1 MVSVYRGRCTEITRV
16 DQVISRVLAPVARI
30 LKRGDDFVHD
40 ADSATPSSRLIAV
53 ATVAAAVCGVFMV
66 SVALRLSGP
75 TIHPD
80 EFGFLT
86 NGQVLIGH
94 VEAQVPTGSFYPA
107 GYGVVTGLGSLVTGS
122 IGGAYRFALVVNM
135 IVALLVGL
143 VARHLAVRG
152 FGASRSTGNLAGL
165 LVFVAPGTVV
175 SAMFSWP
182 ETLARLA
189 FLGLIWFVI
198 VAARSLSPVTVLGLG
213 AYAGLL
219 PALHGRFTLMLPIVC
234 LVLVWW
240 GWRRDMSRI
249 LAIGAVGVAACGYA
263 VSYLLNKFV
272 KDSVYAASYDQ
283 ENRLLRRLF
292 DIDTWPALL
301 RTMTG
306 QSWYLLATSFG
317 LAGVAVLWSLWRA
330 RPGGGDA
337 PLRRDPARLALTVVV
352 ACTVALIFT
361 GGLQLLYGSRGDHL
375 IYGRYAELLVP
386 TLWVVALVALEQT
399 FRVAQR
405 LWLVSALGI
414 LFVAG
419 VYVVADGGDALKGRW
434 HFSRENIVFPNIVGV
449 DAAQYVV
456 SPGLV
461 SFGLLFMAVGLLLWF
476 VSARRGAVAP
486 VLMVLLLAVSAVV
499 SGQRSVL
506 ERPKAAIFAE
516 TGASF
521 EVALAGDPVRI
532 GFAQGAR
539 NDRAYYF
546 IRQKIHPVLLDRF
559 DISSE
564 GATVSGD
571 YRCVYGWRGSPPR
584 DGQWEQVSEEPVHDR
599 VLFRRVGATGC

>member
-1 MVSVYRGRCTEITRV
+1 M
-16 DQVISRVLAPVARI
+16 
-30 LKRGDDFVHD
+30 H
-40 ADSATPSSRLIAV
+40 V
-53 ATVAAAVCGVFMV
+53 ATSVTPTSAQVRISLVAAAVCGLFLL
-66 SVALRLSGP
+66 SVALRISGP

-80 EFGFLT
+80 EFGFLA

-122 IGGAYRFALVVNM
+122 ISGAYRFALIVNM
-135 IVALLVGL
+135 ITAMAVGFA
-143 VARHLAVRG
+143 ARRLAVRG
-152 FGASRSTGNLAGL
+152 FGASRAAGNLAGL
-165 LVFVAPGTVV
+165 LAFVAPGTVV

-189 FLGLIWFVI
+189 FIGLVGLVI
-198 VAARSLSPVTVLGLG
+198 AAARSLSAGVVVGLG
-213 AYAGLL
+213 AYVGLL
-219 PALHGRFTLMLPIVC
+219 PALHGRFTLMVPVVC
-234 LVLVWW
+234 LVIVWW
-240 GWRRDMSRI
+240 GLRGDVGRTVA
-249 LAIGAVGVAACGYA
+249 LAAVGAAACGYM
-263 VSYLLNKFV
+263 VSYLLNRFV
-272 KDSVYAASYDQ
+272 KQSIYAASYDQ
-283 ENRLLRRLF
+283 ESRLLRRLF

-317 LAGVAVLWSLWRA
+317 LAGVAVLWSMWRV
-330 RPGGGDA
+330 RPVPGE
-337 PLRRDPARLALTVVV
+337 PTLRRDPERLALAVTVV
-352 ACTVALIFT
+352 CTVALVFT
-361 GGLQLLYGSRGDHL
+361 GGLQLLYGNRGDHL

-386 TLWVVALVALEQT
+386 TLWVVALVALEKST
-399 FRVAQR
+399 RVALR
-405 LWLVSALGI
+405 LWLVSAVCI

-419 VYVVADGGDALKGRW
+419 VYVAADGGDALKGRW

-456 SPGLV
+456 SPSMV
-461 SFGLLFMAVGLLLWF
+461 NFGLLFTGVGLVLWF
-476 VSARRGAVAP
+476 VAARRGAFAP
-486 VLMVLLLAVSAVV
+486 VIMVVLLAVTGVV

-506 ERPKAAIFAE
+506 ERPKAEIFAK
-516 TGASF
+516 TGASL
-521 EVALAGDPVRI
+521 EVARTGDPERI

-546 IRQKIHPVLLDRF
+546 LRQKIHPVLLDRF

-564 GATVSGD
+564 GTVVPEI
-571 YRCVYGWRGSPPR
+571 YRCVYGWRGNPPR

>member
-1 MVSVYRGRCTEITRV
+1 MRGVVGSVTRRLGRFDNAV
-16 DQVISRVLAPVARI
+16 HIS
-30 LKRGDDFVHD
+30 
-40 ADSATPSSRLIAV
+40 SASEPTTAQIKV
-53 ATVAAAVCGVFMV
+53 ATVSAAVCGLFLL

-80 EFGFLT
+80 EFGFLA

-107 GYGVVTGLGSLVTGS
+107 GYGIVTGLGSLVTGS
-122 IGGAYRFALVVNM
+122 IGGAYRFALIVNM
-135 IVALLVGL
+135 ITAVA
-143 VARHLAVRG
+143 VAFAARRLAVRG
-152 FGASRSTGNLAGL
+152 FGASRATGNLAGL
-165 LVFVAPGTVV
+165 LTFVAPGTVV

-189 FLGLIWFVI
+189 FIGLIGLV
-198 VAARSLSPVTVLGLG
+198 VASARSLSTATVIGLG
-213 AYAGLL
+213 AYVGLL
-219 PALHGRFTLMLPIVC
+219 PALHGRFTLMVPVVC
-234 LVLVWW
+234 LVIVWW
-240 GWRRDMSRI
+240 SLRRDVGRVVG
-249 LAIGAVGVAACGYA
+249 LVAVGAAACGYA
-263 VSYLLNKFV
+263 VSYLLNTFV
-272 KDSVYAASYDQ
+272 KESIYAASYDQ
-283 ENRLLRRLF
+283 ESRLLRRLL

-317 LAGVAVLWSLWRA
+317 LAGIAVLWSMWRV
-330 RPGGGDA
+330 RPA
-337 PLRRDPARLALTVVV
+337 PGEPTLRRDPERLALVVTVV
-352 ACTVALIFT
+352 CTVALVFT
-361 GGLQLLYGSRGDHL
+361 GGLQLLYGNRGDHL

-386 TLWVVALVALEQT
+386 ALWVVALVALEKT
-399 FRVAQR
+399 TRVALR
-405 LWLVSALGI
+405 LWLVSAVCI

-461 SFGLLFMAVGLLLWF
+461 NFGLLFMTVALVLWF
-476 VSARRGAVAP
+476 VAARRGALAP
-486 VLMVLLLAVSAVV
+486 VTMVVLLSVTGVV

-506 ERPKAAIFAE
+506 ERPKATIFAE
-516 TGASF
+516 TGASLD
-521 EVALAGDPVRI
+521 VARTGDPERI

-546 IRQKIHPVLLDRF
+546 LRQKIHPVLLDRF
-559 DISSE
+559 DVSSE
-564 GATVSGD
+564 GTVVPES

-584 DGQWEQVSEEPVHDR
+584 DGQWEEVAEEPVHDR